1 MNFRRKS
8 GLGRRVDVRCPGLAF
23 RKGATQA
30 RIGG

>member
-8 GLGRRVDVRCPGLAF
+8 GLGRRVDVRCPGLDF